1 MKCQR
6 CMSAE
11 EATYRAY
18 TKGMDMKVCG
28 LCAAEAQK
36 LGIAV
41 EILGGEREQTQ
52 ATTERCRLEH
62 RRYPLSKL

>member
-1 MKCQR
+1 
-6 CMSAE
+6 
-11 EATYRAY
+11 
-18 TKGMDMKVCG
+18 MDMKVCG

-62 RRYPLSKL
+62 LRYPLSKL

>member
-1 MKCQR
+1 
-6 CMSAE
+6 MSGE

-18 TKGMDMKVCG
+18 TKAMDMKVCG
-28 LCAAEAQK
+28 LCAAEARK

-52 ATTERCRLEH
+52 ETTERCHLEH